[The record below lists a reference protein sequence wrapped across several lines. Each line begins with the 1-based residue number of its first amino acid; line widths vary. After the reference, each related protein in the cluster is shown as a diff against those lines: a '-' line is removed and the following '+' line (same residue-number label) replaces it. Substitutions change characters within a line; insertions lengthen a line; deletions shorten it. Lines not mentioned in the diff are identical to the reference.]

1 MSPLTNSSVART
13 FARLGDPLGLFA
25 KVGRSALAITGEVGV
40 CGILFWRS
48 VRALR
53 ELPRSIPLVTQ
64 QMMRM
69 GVDSLPLVI
78 ITAVFTGGVTAV
90 QAAYQLKEFIPQLYL
105 GTAIYKSVVI
115 ELGPVLTALVVGGR
129 VSASIAAE
137 LGTMRVTEQ
146 VDAMEAMAIDPVRYL
161 VMPRMVAAVVMLPI
175 LTVFADGLAL
185 VGGFLVSNVSLGISP
200 KTYIEGMRLF
210 FYSQDV
216 FGGLIKAFVFGGII
230 ALMGTAAGLR
240 ARGGAVGVGMAAT
253 RAVVAS
259 CVLILIGDY
268 VLATLLFRIIF
279 R

>member
-1 MSPLTNSSVART
+1 MSPGAVPAGVLTGIGHVALT
-13 FARLGDPLGLFA
+13 L
-25 KVGRSALAITGEVGV
+25 TGEVGA
-40 CGILFWRS
+40 CGILLWRS
-48 VRALR
+48 IRALR
-53 ELPRSIPLVTQ
+53 ALPRSIPLVIQ

-78 ITAVFTGGVTAV
+78 ITSVFTGGVTAV

-146 VDAMEAMAIDPVRYL
+146 IDAMEAMAIDPVRYL
-161 VMPRMVAAVVMLPI
+161 VMPRMVAALIMLPI
-175 LTVFADGLAL
+175 LTVFADALAL
-185 VGGFLVSNVSLGISP
+185 GGGFLVSNVSLGISP
-200 KTYIEGMRLF
+200 KTYIEGMKLF

-259 CVLILIGDY
+259 CVLILISDY